1 MQLHAA
7 IAGAFEQR
15 FPEIIETEP
24 ETLAHHLMEAG
35 LNEKAVGYWL
45 LAGKNA
51 AMRSANLEAIAHLQ
65 RGVEVAG
72 RCRRASRA
80 GPSSISSWC
89 WGRA

>member
-1 MQLHAA
+1 MPRSRAL
-7 IAGAFEQR
+7 EQR

-65 RGVEVAG
+65 RGVEARRLPAG
-72 RCRRASRA
+72 ESRT